1 MLVAVQVFAKLLQV
15 QMESGYWILIMLSDL
30 SKEHLLDMT
39 RNVRRVHIFE
49 VISVA
54 DPILQEFLL
63 MNIVYVCCLV
73 SEALPTVYWSE
84 DAESL
89 KFEFV
94 HYKKRWST
102 RPLSLRSKC
111 LWLSNHFMA
120 TEFMFFI
127 KKENYSQ

>member
-30 SKEHLLDMT
+30 SKEHLLNMT

-94 HYKKRWST
+94 HYKKR
-102 RPLSLRSKC
+102 
-111 LWLSNHFMA
+111 
-120 TEFMFFI
+120 
-127 KKENYSQ
+127 